1 MIALWAALVAHV
13 PQYDGC
19 DHNCCHPPHGPTTS
33 QVAYLRGSGGV
44 EYDISELKGEEVI
57 HFNIVFKKPYDTSL
71 FSVYAGC
78 GGCASEKPFHWD
90 EPRSLPLALRETYY
104 DAKLEAFTQH
114 SYYEVIRRP
123 IDENGDDQSPRFNTS
138 VLSNC
143 SSKHFSVRLIAH
155 DNVTEDI
162 VYGVVVGCE
171 GLSCE
176 RFTAL
181 ELLSFPLYVIRNH
194 GPAWNE
200 ATWTLILIALTLP
213 LVMAFILWWWHGGFL
228 AFHVPISVSFPRQLA
243 MMQAYDGGSMHW
255 ARLRGVC
262 WVWSPRCVAYA
273 VATYAITVDILESFA
288 HVLIA
293 AKDVEPGHSSY
304 GMFTWWLGI
313 KVLLLLA
320 VTLPWGW
327 AREVPEKL
335 WRAAEWRCACGWFE
349 GIGPYSPFWA
359 QGFWSLLD
367 IAIGLGSFFLG
378 AGFYVYP
385 VAATVAGFIR
395 LVEWVRGDRT
405 PPPPC
410 ERDVY
415 VERKV
420 KFTQLQD
427 TSCAY

>member
-1 MIALWAALVAHV
+1 MLAFWATVAGHV
-13 PQYDGC
+13 PLYGGC

-44 EYDISELKGEEVI
+44 EYDVSELKSDEIV
-57 HFNIVFKKPYDTSL
+57 HFNIVFKKPYDVST

-78 GGCASEKPFHWD
+78 GGCASEKPGHWD
-90 EPRSLPLALRETYY
+90 EPHSLPLALRKTYY

-114 SYYEVIRRP
+114 SYYEVIERP
-123 IDENGDDQSPRFNTS
+123 LDENGDDQSPRFNTS
-138 VLSNC
+138 TLSNC

-155 DNVTEDI
+155 DNATEDI

-176 RFTAL
+176 RFTPL
-181 ELLSFPLYVIRNH
+181 ELLSFPIYVIRNH
-194 GPAWNE
+194 GSAWNE
-200 ATWTLILIALTLP
+200 ATWTLILIALAVP
-213 LVMAFILWWWHGGFL
+213 LVAAVVLWRWHGGWL

-243 MMQAYDGGSMHW
+243 VMQAHGGGGQGAGHW
-255 ARLRGVC
+255 ANLRGVC
-262 WVWSPRCVAYA
+262 WVWSPRCIAYA
-273 VATYAITVDILESFA
+273 VATWAITVDIFEAFS

-293 AKDVEPGHSSY
+293 AKDVDAGHASY
-304 GMFTWWLGI
+304 WIFFWWLGL
-313 KVLLLLA
+313 KGFLLLA

-335 WRAAEWRCACGWFE
+335 WRAAAWRCACGWFE
-349 GIGPYSPFWA
+349 GLGPFSPFWA

-367 IAIGLGSFFLG
+367 LAIGFGSLFIG

-385 VAATVAGFIR
+385 VATVVAGAIR
-395 LVEWVRGDRT
+395 FVEWVRGDRT

-410 ERDVY
+410 EQRN
-415 VERKV
+415 VEKLPIFKKV
-420 KFTQLQD
+420 
-427 TSCAY
+427 